1 MWIEIKKDAMLIV
14 LTDPRSV
21 VRELGV
27 RCFRLGNM
35 LRPTVLVTNDERQ
48 ELSSNISN
56 LFEGFFFTEHA
67 KTYHWDRVN
76 NNEKKRTH
84 RILRNVHGKTE
95 H

>member
-1 MWIEIKKDAMLIV
+1 MLIV

-21 VRELGV
+21 VRELGD
-27 RCFRLGNM
+27 GNM